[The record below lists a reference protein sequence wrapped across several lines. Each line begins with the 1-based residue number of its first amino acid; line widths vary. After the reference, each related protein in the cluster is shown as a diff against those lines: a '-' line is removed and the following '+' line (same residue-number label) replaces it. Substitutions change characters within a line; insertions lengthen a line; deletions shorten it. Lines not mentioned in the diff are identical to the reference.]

1 MKRFKKIGKWILKA
15 GVILVI
21 TFLVF
26 ELLYRY
32 NVIDFYKTELTSLND
47 LDSIEK
53 SQKKKLLV
61 FGDSFS
67 ADNNGYVKMMQD
79 QGDWTVINSAVSGIS
94 FKQIKNFFEDRVEEF
109 NPDAI
114 IIQLY
119 VGNDFEDYHHS
130 RNWSEL
136 SFVRNCYS
144 LIGDRLTGLQYLN
157 YKLGGR
163 FSNGKV
169 IDPKINIGF
178 NPKSYN
184 HRERRYFK
192 ADSSS
197 LKNAIQLV
205 GDQLSTYEEMRDDIS
220 TSLSEVNVPVLILVL
235 PHAAQVSNEY
245 RKNMERIGAYLP
257 MEITFGKFTFYD
269 QLKSDL
275 KSFTNVKVVSPLLRF
290 RLNIKRKELFYPND
304 PHLTQFGQ
312 EELFNFVNDKLKS
325 MK

>member
-1 MKRFKKIGKWILKA
+1 MKRIKKIAKWFFKA
-15 GVILVI
+15 GLILLI
-21 TFLVF
+21 TLLVF
-26 ELLYRY
+26 EVLYRY
-32 NVIDFYKTELTSLND
+32 NVIDFYKTELASLND
-47 LDSIEK
+47 LDSVEK
-53 SQKKKLLV
+53 SHKKKLLV

-79 QGDWTVINSAVSGIS
+79 QGDWAVINSAVSGIS
-94 FKQIKNFFEDRVEEF
+94 FKQIKNFFEDRVEQF

-114 IIQLY
+114 VIQLY

-136 SFVRNCYS
+136 SFVRNCFS
-144 LIGDRLTGLQYLN
+144 MIGDGLTGIQYLN

-163 FSNGKV
+163 FTTEKV
-169 IDPKINIGF
+169 ADPKINNEF
-178 NPKSYN
+178 DPNTYN

-205 GDQLSTYEEMRDDIS
+205 GDQLSTYEEMRGDIS
-220 TSLSEVNVPVLILVL
+220 SALTEINVPVLIVVL
-235 PHAAQVSNEY
+235 PHAAQVSNSY
-245 RKNMERIGAYLP
+245 RKNMESIGANLP
-257 MEITFGKFTFYD
+257 LEITFGKFTFYD

-304 PHLTQFGQ
+304 PHLTEFGQ